1 MKPCQSPLYSQATS
15 TNLMTLPSELHIQ
28 ISTYLSYP
36 DALALKHSS
45 RHFYSIVFT
54 GVRLKVEWLIE
65 RFEHKLECPMEKCS
79 FSTDE
84 SFCNGRVCGIME
96 RRRWHLECRPVR
108 GGCLLFNGQTCRADF
123 LPGWFKVRAQ
133 GKRRAV
139 KVMESWGYEG
149 RFPLLALSS
158 SRVMRH
164 WLIPCCIVFVIG
176 ILAVL
181 LGLLWNFAQR

>member
-1 MKPCQSPLYSQATS
+1 MESLQFPSRSQSTS
-15 TNLMTLPSELHIQ
+15 ANLMTLPSELHIQ

-54 GVRLKVEWLIE
+54 GVRLKVDWLID

-96 RRRWHLECRPVR
+96 RRRWHLECRRVK
-108 GGCLLFNGQTCRADF
+108 GGCLLVNGQTCRTD
-123 LPGWFKVRAQ
+123 LMPTL
-133 GKRRAV
+133 
-139 KVMESWGYEG
+139 M
-149 RFPLLALSS
+149 
-158 SRVMRH
+158 
-164 WLIPCCIVFVIG
+164 IG
-176 ILAVL
+176 IMGVL
-181 LGLLWNFAQR
+181 LNLLWNVSQRIWYLDSGLRRHYTTID

>member
-1 MKPCQSPLYSQATS
+1 MESPRFPSRSESTS
-15 TNLMTLPSELHIQ
+15 ANLMTLPSELHIQ

-54 GVRLKVEWLIE
+54 GVRLKVDWLID

-96 RRRWHLECRPVR
+96 RRRWHLECRRVK
-108 GGCLLFNGQTCRADF
+108 GGCLLVSGQTCRTD
-123 LPGWFKVRAQ
+123 LMPGWFRMRAQ

-139 KVMESWGYEG
+139 KVMESWGHE
-149 RFPLLALSS
+149 AL
-158 SRVMRH
+158 M
-164 WLIPCCIVFVIG
+164 IG
-176 ILAVL
+176 IMAVL
-181 LGLLWNFAQR
+181 LNLLWHFSQRIWYLDSRLRGHYTTIN